1 MPNSA
6 ELVEEVAKFEKS
18 KLAKAKTMEKYILPN
33 SIGNYI
39 IFTSLYLQNIMKFMK
54 LIRHISYY
62 SYQSRKR

>member
-62 SYQSRKR
+62 SYHSRKR

>member
-54 LIRHISYY
+54 LIRHTS
-62 SYQSRKR
+62 

>member
-54 LIRHISYY
+54 LIKYRYFIL
-62 SYQSRKR
+62 